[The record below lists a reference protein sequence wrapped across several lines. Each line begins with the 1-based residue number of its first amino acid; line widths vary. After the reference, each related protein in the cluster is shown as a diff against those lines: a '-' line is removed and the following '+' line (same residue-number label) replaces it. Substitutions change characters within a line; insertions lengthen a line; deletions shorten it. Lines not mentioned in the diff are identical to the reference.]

1 MLRGLG
7 FGRICWF
14 CVGGAVE
21 EVTRQDL
28 MLMSEGAAYKPPFI
42 NPPPPLALL
51 SLNRRMLSLLAL
63 VSQTSPPASV
73 ESGSPIIV
81 DEVKLWSICPCW
93 SKGDEVCC

>member
-7 FGRICWF
+7 FGRIWWF

-51 SLNRRMLSLLAL
+51 SLNRRMLSLLRFG
-63 VSQTSPPASV
+63 VGQVGSV
-73 ESGSPIIV
+73 KHSG
-81 DEVKLWSICPCW
+81 
-93 SKGDEVCC
+93 GH